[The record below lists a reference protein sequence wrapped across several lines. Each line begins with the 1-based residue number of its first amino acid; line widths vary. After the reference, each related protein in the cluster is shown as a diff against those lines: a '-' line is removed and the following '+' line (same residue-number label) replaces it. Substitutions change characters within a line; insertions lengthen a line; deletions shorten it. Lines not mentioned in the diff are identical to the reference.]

1 MISQEAAKNVLEGLR
16 TIQYTIYTYE
26 EFIRVLKRRIKRY
39 TGKAE
44 VMFYNEKLLVLEL
57 GRLGV
62 LQDLSGLNGR
72 AGSK

>member
-1 MISQEAAKNVLEGLR
+1 MISQQNAKMVLEGLR

-26 EFIRVLKRRIKRY
+26 EFIKVLKNRIRKY
-39 TGKAE
+39 TGKTE
-44 VMFYNEKLLVLEL
+44 VMFFNEREIVLEM

-62 LQDLSGLNGR
+62 LQDLSGLNR